1 MSDYIQ
7 DNTLGVL
14 FLGVLYEEEEGRE
27 GVLVISLMYEL
38 FKLPKLSSKLLYFDG
53 VFIVK

>member
-1 MSDYIQ
+1 MIIFR